1 MPRRKSRGGGG
12 RSSRKERREPFDD
25 LNMLEK
31 LKRALHALRDARER
45 DMDPKARKEVDLA
58 MALVKSARDKQ
69 REREEYE
76 WAHGR

>member
-1 MPRRKSRGGGG
+1 
-12 RSSRKERREPFDD
+12 
-25 LNMLEK
+25 MLEK

-58 MALVKSARDKQ
+58 MALVKSARDEQ

-76 WAHGR
+76 WVHGR